1 MQSTWARVHAM
12 RQLVRQREKLV
23 CAVCDRTLLTGER
36 AVRFSPNGEDFVDV
50 CPLCQEIA
58 LEHGWVKEGS
68 PTTPTVP
75 NQRRRRKRGLA
86 SLFDPRRQPP
96 DDPVVA
102 EPILRRLSP
111 PEQQMVEASDI
122 FNASDYR
129 RTVGGIAKSLG
140 EPRASIVPLSGVSGE
155 LIVTVAW
162 DISWY
167 QYRVTPDSAQ
177 PVRLAE
183 RGHEL
188 GDLDASYKHWNARIE
203 QDGRLVPEISPL

>member
-1 MQSTWARVHAM
+1 M
-12 RQLVRQREKLV
+12 RQLTRQPLKRI

-36 AVRFSPNGEDFVDV
+36 ALRFSPNGEDFVDV

-58 LEHGWVKEGS
+58 VEHGWIKEGS

-75 NQRRRRKRGLA
+75 NQRRRRRRGLA

-102 EPILRRLSP
+102 EPILRRLSAR
-111 PEQQMVEASDI
+111 EQQMVEAADI
-122 FNASDYR
+122 FNASDFR

-167 QYRVTPDSAQ
+167 QYRVSPESGQ
-177 PVRLAE
+177 PVRLE
-183 RGHEL
+183 RRGHEL
-188 GDLDASYKHWNARIE
+188 DELEETFKGWNARLE
-203 QDGRLVPEISPL
+203 GDGKLVPEIARL